1 MKGFTFVF
9 GLRLVELTALF
20 GLGKV
25 DVKFV
30 KFFLLSEMVNL
41 LLM

>member
-9 GLRLVELTALF
+9 ELRLVELTALF
-20 GLGKV
+20 GLGKI
-25 DVKFV
+25 DIKFA
-30 KFFLLSEMVNL
+30 KLFLLSEMVNL

>member
-1 MKGFTFVF
+1 MF

-20 GLGKV
+20 DLGKIYI
-25 DVKFV
+25 KFV